1 MFHKFISS
9 GFFLCSI
16 SLFAQANIGTEENN
30 IIYRGLPNPVSVAC
44 GNKDSIYI
52 KKKSPNLEVKN
63 DNGRLYLNCL
73 NVKDDTAFIVFGLQN
88 SALQRKFVFPVADVP
103 EPVIRFGAI
112 DILNGE
118 VARTSLL
125 PQSMLVAVLENFVY
139 DGVKYSVSSYQMR
152 YFDPVYQDFK
162 TVEAKG
168 ASLAPIKPALAK
180 LKEGDRFE
188 LKNIQILAPGN
199 KVISHPDILV
209 KLN

>member
-1 MFHKFISS
+1 MITKFISS
-9 GFFLCSI
+9 CCFFSCA
-16 SLFAQANIGTEENN
+16 SLFAQATIGTEENN

-44 GNKDSIYI
+44 GNKEPYFI
-52 KKKSPNLEVKN
+52 KEKSTDLEVKN
-63 DNGRLYLNCL
+63 NNGRLYLNCL
-73 NVKDDTAFIVFGLQN
+73 NVKEDTAFIVFGLQN
-88 SALQRKFVFPVADVP
+88 STLQRKFVFPVADVP
-103 EPVIRFGAI
+103 EPVIRLGAFG
-112 DILNGE
+112 DLENGI
-118 VARTSLL
+118 SLSAL
-125 PQSMLVAVLENFVY
+125 KMQNSMLAVLENFVY